1 MEICKNMDKRTIG
14 QWGEDAA
21 SDYLKQNGYEILE
34 RNYHSHFGEIDIIA
48 QERDCIC
55 FVEVKTRKNSHFG
68 FPAEFVNLTKQQK
81 IIKTAEFY
89 LTKNIVVNNSYRF
102 DIIEVF
108 YYDKQITKINHLK
121 GAFEL

>member
-1 MEICKNMDKRTIG
+1 MDRKTVG

-21 SDYLKQNGYEILE
+21 SDYLKQNGYKILE

-48 QERDCIC
+48 QEGECIC
-55 FVEVKTRKNSHFG
+55 FVEVKTRKNSYFG

-89 LTKNIVVNNSYRF
+89 LTNNIVVNNSYRF

-108 YYDKQITKINHLK
+108 HYDKQIAKINHLK